1 MLQERRG
8 FCWALWIIAFLVA
21 WFLKFSRAAPGGF
34 VPLQPDILSLVTSDS
49 HLRGA
54 AAMVAGF
61 NHNFRYKG
69 EVYHVQTEDSG
80 VKSPNI
86 VTLLYLGGTILASK
100 KTSYSDIARVDDL
113 DQIVEELMKEQ
124 HKEMLRSLKAGEFD
138 AVIER
143 FQSAGKV
150 AAQILPIDKVNTP
163 LTGETPPAPK
173 PAAPQPPVAPLVSA
187 PVAPVASVSLSKSET
202 QGVDKTPPPAA
213 ASEKRPS
220 SNAGLSL
227 DEVILSYLL
236 GDDK

>member
-1 MLQERRG
+1 
-8 FCWALWIIAFLVA
+8 
-21 WFLKFSRAAPGGF
+21 
-34 VPLQPDILSLVTSDS
+34 
-49 HLRGA
+49 
-54 AAMVAGF
+54 MVAGF

-100 KTSYSDIARVDDL
+100 KTSYADIARVDNL

-124 HKEMLRSLKAGEFD
+124 HKEMLRSLKAGAFD

-143 FQSAGKV
+143 FQSAGKMAV
-150 AAQILPIDKVNTP
+150 QISPIEKVNTP
-163 LTGETPPAPK
+163 LTQEQSVSPK
-173 PAAPQPPVAPLVSA
+173 PAVPQAPVASSVAA
-187 PVAPVASVSLSKSET
+187 PVAPDRSVTAPESEL
-202 QGVDKTPPPAA
+202 QGVGKTPPPAA
-213 ASEKRPS
+213 ASEKRPAS
-220 SNAGLSL
+220 TVGLSL